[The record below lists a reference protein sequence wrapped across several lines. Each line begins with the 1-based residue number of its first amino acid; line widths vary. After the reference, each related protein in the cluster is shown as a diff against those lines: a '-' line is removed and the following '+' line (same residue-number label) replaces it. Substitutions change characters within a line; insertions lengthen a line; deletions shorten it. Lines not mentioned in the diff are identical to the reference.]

1 MENHH
6 NTVMNNNGVDAVSDP
21 KMETSN
27 EAIAAEEKQ
36 NGNESAMRNITNSS
50 MAGKCDMNGVD
61 SIPSPNG
68 ASSLHQTASN
78 ESIDAG
84 ASSSKTTSNWFI
96 DFVDDMRKMMR
107 NRTFAL
113 QCIAQ
118 GKTLLTSTVP
128 VTFFT
133 PTVYVCDLLSSFR
146 SFGSCRHCTVPSQS
160 SGGGLHFCLQ

>member
-1 MENHH
+1 MIVLGEA
-6 NTVMNNNGVDAVSDP
+6 NNGVDAVSDP

-107 NRTFAL
+107 NK
-113 QCIAQ
+113 
-118 GKTLLTSTVP
+118 GKMNQMMKQMGGG
-128 VTFFT
+128 
-133 PTVYVCDLLSSFR
+133 R
-146 SFGSCRHCTVPSQS
+146 
-160 SGGGLHFCLQ
+160 GGGLGGLPF

>member
-1 MENHH
+1 
-6 NTVMNNNGVDAVSDP
+6 MNNNGVDAVSDP
-21 KMETSN
+21 KMQTSN

-113 QCIAQ
+113 QSIAQ
-118 GKTLLTSTVP
+118 GKTLLTSTR
-128 VTFFT
+128 VTRPQRASVANSLRWF
-133 PTVYVCDLLSSFR
+133 LLRSSHLLFMFAT
-146 SFGSCRHCTVPSQS
+146 S
-160 SGGGLHFCLQ
+160 